1 MKSLNWECVMP
12 DRYMQTKVDEEE
24 FKIIKKK
31 AIDAGM
37 SVEEFL
43 KQSALEK
50 VDSKE
55 KNAITGG
62 ETV

>member
-1 MKSLNWECVMP
+1 MP